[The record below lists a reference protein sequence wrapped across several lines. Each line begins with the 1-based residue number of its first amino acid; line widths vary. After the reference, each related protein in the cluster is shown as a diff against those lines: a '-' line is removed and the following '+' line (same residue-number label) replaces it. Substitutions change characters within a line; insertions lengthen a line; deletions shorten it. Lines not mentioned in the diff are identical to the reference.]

1 MNQDLHWT
9 NESIYWLYSFKHVS
23 LNSEFFFVMKVH
35 IKREKGQISESYA
48 FRVHFKSK
56 NIAFQFIFFT

>member
-1 MNQDLHWT
+1 MTQDLHWT

-23 LNSEFFFVMKVH
+23 LNSEVFFVMKVH

>member
-1 MNQDLHWT
+1 MTHDLHWT

-23 LNSEFFFVMKVH
+23 LNSEVFFVMKVH